1 MSLQEQL
8 GQPAKQRPIHT
19 FTFPKVL
26 QDQHGIESVGLRE
39 LTVEEDLMAIAR
51 SQTVGGAIVSARVAY
66 ERVKAAL
73 AEVNGAPVSLGD
85 GTTDKA
91 FAEFPQPIRELVG
104 AAYAKVSTVEEDL
117 ANAFLKSQQV
127 RVG

>member
-8 GQPAKQRPIHT
+8 GQPPKQRPIHT
-19 FTFPKVL
+19 FTFPKAL
-26 QDQHGIESVGLRE
+26 QDQHGVQSVGLRE

-51 SQTVGGAIVSARVAY
+51 SQVGGTMVSARVAY

-85 GTTDKA
+85 GTADKA

-117 ANAFLKSQQV
+117 ADAFLKSQQV